1 MQTHTNSLDLSRS
14 MSSVLQRT
22 SDLKIVKAAKKQ
34 RRDTRQEAVLIEIS
48 SEMRQNS
55 EENFAEHFNKFR
67 HMYE

>member
-1 MQTHTNSLDLSRS
+1 